1 MVEWLFTALIMVG
14 VGHTVKASERRK
26 YRKQKQFS
34 HYAYYPVVRSIPP
47 VRYQNRGKQMMYE
60 VYLKDMKENPQWA
73 AFKVKHN
80 GYGGYVFDDTEN

>member
-1 MVEWLFTALIMVG
+1 MIDWLITALVMTGI
-14 VGHTVKASERRK
+14 GHTVKASERKK
-26 YRKQKQFS
+26 YWTAVQTTPSIQS
-34 HYAYYPVVRSIPP
+34 PISAYKPP